1 MVVGGVHMSIG
12 RVDNLNVA
20 GDGRSATGFWVELNA
35 PRTLSRNVAA
45 SRCYLDVA

>member
-20 GDGRSATGFWVELNA
+20 GDGAQRDGFLG
-35 PRTLSRNVAA
+35 
-45 SRCYLDVA
+45 